1 MTNYQHELYFAHC
14 HGHPKKPLEIYMF
27 VDPLCPECWSL
38 EPVIKKLKIRYGRF
52 FTLRIIASASLTALN
67 KKRKKHLLAEAW
79 EKIASRSGMSCDG
92 NVWITIIGNLINNGL
107 DAVADMPKKQITMSM
122 RFHNSILD
130 IEITDTGAGMSEE
143 DQAKVFEQ
151 GYSTKGKN
159 RGFGLYFTQQSI
171 ENLKGQM
178 ILTSEKNEGTTF
190 SIRIP
195 YEPKEENHD

>member
-1 MTNYQHELYFAHC
+1 
-14 HGHPKKPLEIYMF
+14 
-27 VDPLCPECWSL
+27 
-38 EPVIKKLKIRYGRF
+38 
-52 FTLRIIASASLTALN
+52 
-67 KKRKKHLLAEAW
+67 
-79 EKIASRSGMSCDG
+79 
-92 NVWITIIGNLINNGL
+92 
-107 DAVADMPKKQITMSM
+107 MSM